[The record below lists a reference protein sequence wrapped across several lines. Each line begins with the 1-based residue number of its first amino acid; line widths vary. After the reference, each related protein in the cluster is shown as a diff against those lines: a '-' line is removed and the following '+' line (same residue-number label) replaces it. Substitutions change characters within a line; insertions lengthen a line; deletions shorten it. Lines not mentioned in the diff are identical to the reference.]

1 MSDLSEFEEMYLKRI
16 FELHSDK
23 PDQIVKTTQL
33 AESMDVSAASTTQ
46 MLTRLTKKD
55 LLTYIPYRGCR
66 LTPEGF
72 ISAAKIKRREALVEI
87 LLVDVIG
94 FKGDINAMACK
105 IEHAIDEELEVTL
118 DNMLGYPERSVSGSK
133 IPLIDRKMEILQN
146 NLLPLNCL
154 PNNAEATIEL
164 IAMNDSEKK
173 TLERFGLMLGLKI
186 NKIDEQ
192 FVIDGKNINMEMCK
206 KGHAVAYY
214 GQNKDLV
221 EGQHLKNR
229 KKLGA

>member
-118 DNMLGYPERSVSGSK
+118 DNMLGYPEKSISGSK

-154 PNNAEATIEL
+154 PNNTEAIIEL

-173 TLERFGLMLGLKI
+173 TLEKIGVMLGLKI

-192 FVIDGKNINMEMCK
+192 FVIDGKNINISNSLCQK
-206 KGHAVAYY
+206 ILARVS
-214 GQNKDLV
+214 
-221 EGQHLKNR
+221 QHSIS
-229 KKLGA
+229 